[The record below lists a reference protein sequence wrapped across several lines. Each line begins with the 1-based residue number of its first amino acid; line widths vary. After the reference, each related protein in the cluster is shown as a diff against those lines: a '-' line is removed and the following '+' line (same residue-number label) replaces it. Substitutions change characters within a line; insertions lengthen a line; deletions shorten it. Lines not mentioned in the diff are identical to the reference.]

1 MMRANSFAMKSKHL
15 AGCASLIVMFSLA
28 SGQLALADAI
38 DGDWCSPEGKH
49 LSIKGPQIVTPGGA
63 KMAGQYSRHA
73 FSYVV
78 PAPEPQSG
86 STIFMSL
93 MGETTVLVR
102 EGSPVAQPVTW
113 KRCEN
118 IM

>member
-1 MMRANSFAMKSKHL
+1 MREHSFLKASKYL
-15 AGCASLIVMFSLA
+15 AGSTGLALMLCLA
-28 SGQLALADAI
+28 SGQSAWADAI

-49 LSIKGPQIVTPGGA
+49 VSIKGPQIVTPGGA

-73 FSYVV
+73 FSYVI

-86 STIFMSL
+86 ATIFMSL

>member
-1 MMRANSFAMKSKHL
+1 MMRAHSFTMKSKHL
-15 AGCASLIVMFSLA
+15 AGCASLALLLCLS
-28 SGQLALADAI
+28 SGQSALADAI

-49 LSIKGPQIVTPGGA
+49 LSIKGPQIITPGGA
-63 KMAGQYSRHA
+63 KMSGQYSRHA

-93 MGETTVLVR
+93 LGETTVIVR